1 MKTQESILDAIERV
15 YSEGEASADQKAK
28 LAKAHHVPL
37 SRVESLLS
45 FYEADRGEDR
55 ICTGLPCL
63 MKRNSGS
70 GTPEPDGMAKSSC
83 LGYCGHAPVM
93 RINGKYVSGTM
104 ESYRE
109 IPESTGEYVTKMREN
124 IEKYISRGGYT
135 SLNALMVTGS
145 KIDILSMVEKSGL
158 RGMGGAGFPV
168 AAKWKSFIQNR
179 TDDSYLLVNAHEG
192 EPGTFKDREILELNP
207 HAFLEG
213 ALITARVNCIWKIV
227 IGLKKEYKLAAE
239 SLEKAISEMR
249 EMYGVRETKTLL
261 PEITVARVGGSY
273 VTGEE
278 TALMEAIEGRRSEP
292 RLRPPF
298 PTEIGL
304 FGKPT
309 LVHNVETLAA
319 VAQLS
324 REKDGSIFKRYSI
337 TGDVDAPGLYRIR
350 LGSPAG
356 EVIEKKGKTDP
367 GDVKAIMPGGLS
379 GGILPFTADLKLDF
393 DSVRSAGAGF
403 GTGAMIVLS
412 RERCIVDTLLETA
425 RFFRDESC
433 GKCMPCRYGTR
444 ELVRVLEDVTS
455 GKTSE
460 GELKQAMKTANAMID
475 GSICALG
482 QADGRVFID
491 TVTRFGKEF
500 DDHIDE
506 ICEARVC
513 HFGSVKQ

>member
-1 MKTQESILDAIERV
+1 MNTEESIMDAIERV
-15 YSEGEASADQKAK
+15 SSAGEATTDQKAEI
-28 LAKAHHVPL
+28 AKVHHVPL
-37 SRVESLLS
+37 SRVESLIS

-63 MKRNSGS
+63 MKRNGDSGS
-70 GTPEPDGMAKSSC
+70 PEQDGLAKSSC
-83 LGYCGHAPVM
+83 LGYCDHAPVM
-93 RINGKYVSGTM
+93 RIKGKYVSGSR
-104 ESYRE
+104 ENYSE
-109 IPESTGEYVTKMREN
+109 IPESTREYVTKTRET

-135 SLNALMVTGS
+135 TLNALMVTGS

-158 RGMGGAGFPV
+158 KGMGGAGFPV

-179 TDDSYLLVNAHEG
+179 TDDSFLLVNAHEG

-207 HAFLEG
+207 HGFLEG

-249 EMYGVRETKTLL
+249 EMYEVRETKTLL

-278 TALMEAIEGRRSEP
+278 TALMEAIEGKRSEP

-309 LVHNVETLAA
+309 LVQNVETLAA

-324 REKDGSIFKRYSI
+324 REKDGSIFKRYSV
-337 TGDVDAPGLYRIR
+337 TGDVGAPGLYRIR
-350 LGSPAG
+350 IGSPAG
-356 EVIEKKGKTDP
+356 EVIEKQGKTDLA
-367 GDVKAIMPGGLS
+367 DVKAIMPGGLS
-379 GGILPFTADLKLDF
+379 GGMLPFSAELKLDF

-412 RERCIVDTLLETA
+412 RERCIIDTLLKTA

-433 GKCMPCRYGTR
+433 GKCMPCRYGSK
-444 ELVRVLEDVTS
+444 ELVRILEDVIS
-455 GKTSE
+455 GKASE
-460 GELKQAMKTANAMID
+460 GELKQAMNTANAMID

-500 DDHIDE
+500 GDHLDE
-506 ICEARVC
+506 ICDAGVC
-513 HFGSVKQ
+513 RFGSVKQ